1 MEVDASVIVTA
12 VIAVSTAVGGFASGR
27 AAGRINASQVAVDT
41 VDMLQSQ
48 IEVLKEDR
56 DQKEIELA
64 DLKGRVSLLEGL
76 VTQRAEV
83 EEVNIKASLIKE
95 TVDRIAERV
104 GA

>member
-1 MEVDASVIVTA
+1 MEVDAGVVATA
-12 VIAVSTAVGGFASGR
+12 VIAVSTAIGGFVSGR
-27 AAGRINASQVAVDT
+27 STGRVNATQVAVDT

-48 IEVLKEDR
+48 IELLKEDR
-56 DQKEIELA
+56 DQKEVELA

-83 EEVNIKASLIKE
+83 EEVNIKVSLIKE

>member
-1 MEVDASVIVTA
+1 MEIDASVIATAIISVT
-12 VIAVSTAVGGFASGR
+12 TAIGGFASGR
-27 AAGRINASQVAVDT
+27 ATGRVNATQVAVDT
-41 VDMLQSQ
+41 VDLLQSQ

-56 DQKEIELA
+56 DQKEVELA
-64 DLKGRVSLLEGL
+64 ELKGRVTVLEGL

-83 EEVNIKASLIKE
+83 EEVSLKVSLVKE

>member
-1 MEVDASVIVTA
+1 MEIDASVIVTA

-27 AAGRINASQVAVDT
+27 ATGRINASQVAVDT

-83 EEVNIKASLIKE
+83 EEVNIKVSLIKE